1 MTNLIF
7 ACTCS
12 VDRFQ
17 ILTLLSLIVEH
28 FNKKALLSLR
38 HRYEL
43 CDGYLTVYIIII
55 LLITYDLNE
64 IRNAIGRKYTNA
76 KWEKLN
82 LKQHFKKYKG
92 NAALL
97 HHNCK
102 ARQVR
107 DKLAFLSYYIN
118 LFRFYK
124 INVGLKR
131 IIGLCVSQ

>member
-76 KWEKLN
+76 KWENNILKSIAKPGKSVTN
-82 LKQHFKKYKG
+82 LP
-92 NAALL
+92 
-97 HHNCK
+97 
-102 ARQVR
+102 
-107 DKLAFLSYYIN
+107 
-118 LFRFYK
+118 FYHITLTCFGFIK
-124 INVGLKR
+124 FMWA
-131 IIGLCVSQ
+131 